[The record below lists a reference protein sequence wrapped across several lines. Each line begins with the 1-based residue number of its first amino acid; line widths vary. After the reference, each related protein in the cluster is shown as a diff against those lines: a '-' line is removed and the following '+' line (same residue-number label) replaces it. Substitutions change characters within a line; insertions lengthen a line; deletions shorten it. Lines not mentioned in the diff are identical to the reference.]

1 MGLEPMALRLKVW
14 CSTDWANRAPV
25 VNGRESLI
33 NYFLLTYRVTFVS
46 ESDFE
51 CRFILFFSV
60 NIYTL

>member
-25 VNGRESLI
+25 VIEEESLS
-33 NYFLLTYRVTFVS
+33 NYFLLTHRVNFG
-46 ESDFE
+46 

-60 NIYTL
+60 YTYTL

>member
-25 VNGRESLI
+25 VRWGESLST
-33 NYFLLTYRVTFVS
+33 YFLLTHRVTFVS

-60 NIYTL
+60 YIYTL